1 MEWDRTEDVAR
12 EAGRQADDVV
22 VELEGLEGGEVSWA
36 FLGGAG
42 EKAPVVKVKVSA
54 AERNFHSEASAL
66 RPLKAH
72 GHAVPVLLHVE
83 AHELALEHVVAS
95 RVS

>member
-1 MEWDRTEDVAR
+1 MAR
-12 EAGRQADDVV
+12 EAGRQADYVV
-22 VELEGLEGGEVSWA
+22 VELEGLEGGEVSLA

-42 EKAPVVKVKVSA
+42 EEAPVVKVKVSA
-54 AERNFHSEASAL
+54 AEHIFYSEASAL
-66 RPLKAH
+66 RPLAAH

-83 AHELALEHVVAS
+83 AHALALEHVVAS